1 MDLNVILEKWNDA
14 KKNKSFYE
22 KECDKYK
29 ESIERYMKKK
39 EKENIIGLNFTVDK
53 RYVTR
58 TQISKQIVPEDVW
71 NKYSKKYTYTVYRLK
86 KKKS

>member
-1 MDLNVILEKWNDA
+1 
-14 KKNKSFYE
+14 
-22 KECDKYK
+22 
-29 ESIERYMKKK
+29 MKKK
-39 EKENIIGLNFTVDK
+39 EKENIVGLNFTVDK

>member
-1 MDLNVILEKWNDA
+1 MDLNEMLQKWNDA

-29 ESIERYMKKK
+29 EAVERYMEKK

-58 TQISKQIVPEDVW
+58 TQISKQTVPENIW
-71 NKYSKKYTYTVYRLK
+71 SQYSKKFTYTVYRLK
-86 KKKS
+86 KNKS